1 MYFAVAHLAP
11 LIHRVLSV
19 SRVRLLLPVKA
30 NICDIIY
37 QKKRNV
43 KWEKGKTFGKG
54 RGEAEIFSPISPP
67 AVDKIRQILYNE
79 YILNNNGL
87 LRKPST

>member
-1 MYFAVAHLAP
+1 MSSGK
-11 LIHRVLSV
+11 REK
-19 SRVRLLLPVKA
+19 LLE
-30 NICDIIY
+30 
-37 QKKRNV
+37 R
-43 KWEKGKTFGKG
+43 EKGKTFGKG

-67 AVDKIRQILYNE
+67 ALDKIRQILYNE